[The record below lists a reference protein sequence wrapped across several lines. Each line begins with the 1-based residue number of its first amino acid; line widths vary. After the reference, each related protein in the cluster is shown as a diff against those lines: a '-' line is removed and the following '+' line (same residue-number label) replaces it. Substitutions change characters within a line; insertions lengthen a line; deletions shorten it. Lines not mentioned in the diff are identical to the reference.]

1 MIFYSSERQIVPNRS
16 ESFNSKP
23 IFISDSMKKLQEK
36 TLAVEKS
43 RKTPLKISTK
53 ILLKMTPRVA
63 ASSSREPI
71 TMAEMF
77 PDRSAR
83 IRTVLPTARRIG
95 FKFAGCCPV
104 PARPRKNLSIVKQFQ
119 QSADSLDTFNSKLV
133 IGRRKL
139 LKPIFINDRPPIEY
153 FMDYRWLNL

>member
-1 MIFYSSERQIVPNRS
+1 
-16 ESFNSKP
+16 
-23 IFISDSMKKLQEK
+23 MKKLQER
-36 TLAVEKS
+36 TLIVEKS
-43 RKTPLKISTK
+43 RTTPLKISTK
-53 ILLKMTPRVA
+53 ILLKATPRLPT
-63 ASSSREPI
+63 SKPKEPF
-71 TMAEMF
+71 TMDEMF

-83 IRTVLPTARRIG
+83 IRTVLPTTRRIG

-119 QSADSLDTFNSKLV
+119 QSAESLDTFNSKFV

-139 LKPIFINDRPPIEY
+139 LKPIFINDRPRIEY